1 MKSLSKLV
9 AIASGLTVLA
19 LAAFSVSPVLADSPG
34 QIEGGNIFQIQNLT
48 QKSSFANP
56 ATANACDELEY
67 SVQLAN
73 VGYGNLSN
81 VTVSVNLPTTSGT
94 SNAATMTASGQTGG
108 TPATSTITAT
118 ATVNISS
125 AQTVSY
131 VNGSTQLLDE
141 KGNLIENLP
150 EGVTTQS
157 GVNIGTLVGSAIEYV
172 NFKAQVSCP
181 APAQP
186 VYTCNQLSVTE
197 PAAKQIQASVQYT
210 AQNGATF
217 KSVTYNFGDN
227 STPLTTTNTST
238 SYTYTNYGSYNVTA
252 TVAFNV
258 NGASQTATSTNC
270 AKAVSFTAPT
280 TPTPPTLVNTGPGDV
295 IGLFGLTTV
304 AGTVAHRLFGRRLGH
319 FFVK

>member
-1 MKSLSKLV
+1 M
-9 AIASGLTVLA
+9 T
-19 LAAFSVSPVLADSPG
+19 
-34 QIEGGNIFQIQNLT
+34 T
-48 QKSSFANP
+48 
-56 ATANACDELEY
+56 TAN
-67 SVQLAN
+67 
-73 VGYGNLSN
+73 
-81 VTVSVNLPTTSGT
+81 
-94 SNAATMTASGQTGG
+94 
-108 TPATSTITAT
+108 

-131 VNGSTQLLDE
+131 ENGTTQLLDA
-141 KGNLIENLP
+141 KGNVIENLP
-150 EGVTTQS
+150 DTITGS
-157 GVNIGTLVGSAIEYV
+157 GVNIGTLVGSATEYV
-172 NFKAQVSCP
+172 NFKAKVSCP

-217 KSVTYNFGDN
+217 KNVTYNFGDN

-238 SYTYTNYGSYNVTA
+238 TYTYANYGSYNVTA

-258 NGASQTATSTNC
+258 NGSSQTATSTNC
-270 AKAVSFTAPT
+270 AKTVSFTAPT

-304 AGTVAHRLFGRRLGH
+304 AGTVAHRLFGRRLGRL
-319 FFVK
+319 FVK

>member
-157 GVNIGTLVGSAIEYV
+157 GVNIGTSVGSAIEYV

-217 KSVTYNFGDN
+217 KSVTYNFGD
-227 STPLTTTNTST
+227 
-238 SYTYTNYGSYNVTA
+238 TA
-252 TVAFNV
+252 
-258 NGASQTATSTNC
+258 
-270 AKAVSFTAPT
+270 
-280 TPTPPTLVNTGPGDV
+280 
-295 IGLFGLTTV
+295 
-304 AGTVAHRLFGRRLGH
+304 RL
-319 FFVK
+319 